1 MSVPEGKR
9 TRNKM
14 DMLAATQKLAEY
26 TVGICS
32 NEKKFW
38 SRDIAS
44 DIAAM
49 AWRAHSLLTRAN
61 AVNVRP
67 GCDPANYVERRS
79 LQDRGLSELNAL
91 KQQIECA
98 GKAFR
103 RDKRKTAYWMGLCVD
118 AIDLST
124 RWRDSEARKWPL
136 SKGIG

>member
-26 TVGICS
+26 TVVICS

-49 AWRAHSLLTRAN
+49 AWRAHSLLWLRT
-61 AVNVRP
+61 
-67 GCDPANYVERRS
+67 
-79 LQDRGLSELNAL
+79 
-91 KQQIECA
+91 A
-98 GKAFR
+98 G
-103 RDKRKTAYWMGLCVD
+103 
-118 AIDLST
+118 
-124 RWRDSEARKWPL
+124 
-136 SKGIG
+136 